1 VRASA
6 PLPRSSIASRAIVP
20 YFSYDDSAVESEFAA
35 LLLLLLLLM
44 LLPVLLLALLLTLPT
59 RSSEG
64 EGERTRSAVAPESC
78 CAVPSAVAAAISALV
93 ADVAPASIGTA
104 VSTNRTH
111 FVPPGLHVTRRARY
125 RIGERDEAWAE
136 AVAAAAGCAVRAA
149 CATVAGGAAI
159 SGATVGGVSMPLAAR
174 FRFFATAE
182 AAPPLDSAWV
192 RVVVTLA
199 AAAAAPATYSI
210 LYRHLN

>member
-35 LLLLLLLLM
+35 LLLLLLLLLM
-44 LLPVLLLALLLTLPT
+44 LLPVLLLTLPT

-159 SGATVGGVSMPLAAR
+159 SGATVA
-174 FRFFATAE
+174 ATA
-182 AAPPLDSAWV
+182 
-192 RVVVTLA
+192 RT
-199 AAAAAPATYSI
+199 SI
-210 LYRHLN
+210 IEPGSRRWR